1 MVTTIIY
8 LFGLSALSPSVFD
21 ANGIGISFAP
31 DAHSYRI
38 QAATLSEILTRDGT
52 MDWLAA
58 SFPLHVKLYS
68 LSFAV
73 FSPLFGF
80 SILSAEPLNVLYYL
94 AILSL
99 IFKLGQDVFDQRVG
113 FLAAAIV
120 ALWPSLLIHTTQL
133 LRDPLFIVLMLTL
146 VLISSSWLTGIYSW
160 RRGLAVGSAGG
171 AAGATLWILRRDM
184 WEVMLGVAMLG
195 VGLLVVRQLRERRV
209 LVGNLIG
216 AALVLL
222 IILSTPQIETMFQTR
237 SFPVNQTFEKASA
250 EERVASPAD
259 VQPAASATLTKEQA
273 TTLPSRLRARIELL
287 RHRFTLSYPEATS
300 NIDTEV
306 RFASLTDIAL
316 YLPRAVAIG
325 FFAPFPNMW
334 FATGK
339 QVGLTGRVIG
349 GLETL
354 VMYVIEIFA
363 VIGLWQRRRC
373 LPVWLMMLVAL
384 ISVTAL
390 GLVVTNLGALY
401 RMRYVFWMLLI
412 IVGAVGAIQM
422 HSRAFRNRSYSKPAG
437 GSMRDTTV

>member
-1 MVTTIIY
+1 
-8 LFGLSALSPSVFD
+8 
-21 ANGIGISFAP
+21 
-31 DAHSYRI
+31 
-38 QAATLSEILTRDGT
+38 
-52 MDWLAA
+52 
-58 SFPLHVKLYS
+58 
-68 LSFAV
+68 
-73 FSPLFGF
+73 
-80 SILSAEPLNVLYYL
+80 
-94 AILSL
+94 
-99 IFKLGQDVFDQRVG
+99 
-113 FLAAAIV
+113 
-120 ALWPSLLIHTTQL
+120 IHTTQL

-171 AAGATLWILRRDM
+171 ATGAVLWILRTNM

-363 VIGLWQRRRC
+363 VVGLWQRRRC
-373 LPVWLMMLVAL
+373 LSVWLMILVAL
-384 ISVTAL
+384 IGVTTL

-412 IVGAVGAIQM
+412 ILGVEGAKQVL
-422 HSRAFRNRSYSKPAG
+422 SSTLFTRSQ
-437 GSMRDTTV
+437 T